1 MTTNAVEAW
10 HRALKSSSGIAK
22 GQKSKLSFAGLVT
35 SIIEVATQYDAR
47 AEKALY
53 DFKTR
58 ISSEVQQYP
67 FLAGFPVPVQ
77 KLLIDQIRESNH
89 DIAEG
94 EAPREVATD
103 GGVVCDC
110 LFYRRYQVPCKHVFT
125 ATYFYNYEPDWAVYH
140 FMFEESGFEIYETM
154 GSIYV
159 AEDIYEEIGAPSRR
173 KIDVRETLNRIQ
185 NKYYDLEELIQTG
198 VTNLTKDDLIDGLN
212 AWIKGLNSM
221 SRKVLLS
228 AENLL
233 LNSQGQA
240 QLDSQYRPRR
250 NRVGDDGDGGSD
262 CSDSEI
268 DMSIIM
274 AS

>member
-1 MTTNAVEAW
+1 M
-10 HRALKSSSGIAK
+10 
-22 GQKSKLSFAGLVT
+22 
-35 SIIEVATQYDAR
+35 ATQYDAR

-58 ISSEVQQYP
+58 ISSEVKQYP
-67 FLAGFPVPVQ
+67 FLTGFPVPVQ
-77 KLLIDQIRESNH
+77 KLLIDQIQESNY

-94 EAPREVATD
+94 EEPHEVATD
-103 GGVVCDC
+103 GEVLCDC

-125 ATYFYNYEPDWAVYH
+125 ATYFYDYEPDWAIYH

-154 GSIYV
+154 GSVYV

-173 KIDVRETLNRIQ
+173 KIDVRETLSRIQ
-185 NKYYDLEELIQTG
+185 NKYYDLEELIQKG
-198 VTNLTKDDLIDGLN
+198 VTDLTKDDLIDGLN

-233 LNSQGQA
+233 LNSQNQV
-240 QLDSQYRPRR
+240 QLDSQYWPCR
-250 NRVGDDGDGGSD
+250 NQEGD
-262 CSDSEI
+262 SDSE
-268 DMSIIM
+268 SSASKVM
-274 AS
+274 ALDGEFE